1 VAERIRI
8 QIRKNDQVKVIA
20 GKDLNKTGRVLRVL
34 RDKGRVVVKGLAFL
48 KRHTRPNPQKQIKG
62 GIVEREAPIHIS
74 NVMIVCGAL
83 RKGHSDWSQSAGRRE
98 EGSHLPELQQL
109 VGQVVQ
115 RRWRR
120 GSIHESP

>member
-1 VAERIRI
+1 VRI

-34 RDKGRVVVKGLAFL
+34 RDKGRVVVEGVSFL

-74 NVMIVCGAL
+74 NVMIVCGACGKAT
-83 RKGHSDWSQSAGRRE
+83 RIGHNVLADGKKVRICRSCNSSLDK
-98 EGSHLPELQQL
+98 
-109 VGQVVQ
+109 
-115 RRWRR
+115 
-120 GSIHESP
+120 

>member
-1 VAERIRI
+1 MAERVRI

-34 RDKGRVVVKGLAFL
+34 RDKGRVVVEGVSFL

-74 NVMIVCGAL
+74 NVMIVCGACGKAT
-83 RKGHSDWSQSAGRRE
+83 RIGHNLLADGKKVRICRSCNSSLDK
-98 EGSHLPELQQL
+98 
-109 VGQVVQ
+109 
-115 RRWRR
+115 
-120 GSIHESP
+120 

>member
-1 VAERIRI
+1 MADRVRI

-34 RDKGRVVVKGLAFL
+34 RDKGRVVVEGVSFL

-74 NVMIVCGAL
+74 NVMIICGACGKAT
-83 RKGHSDWSQSAGRRE
+83 RIGHNLLADGKKVRICRSCNSSLDK
-98 EGSHLPELQQL
+98 
-109 VGQVVQ
+109 
-115 RRWRR
+115 
-120 GSIHESP
+120 

>member
-1 VAERIRI
+1 MAERIRI

-34 RDKGRVVVKGLAFL
+34 RDKGRVVVEGVSFL

-74 NVMIVCGAL
+74 NVMIICGACGKAT
-83 RKGHSDWSQSAGRRE
+83 RIGHNLLADGKKVRICRSCNSSLDK
-98 EGSHLPELQQL
+98 
-109 VGQVVQ
+109 
-115 RRWRR
+115 
-120 GSIHESP
+120 

>member
-1 VAERIRI
+1 MAERVRI

-34 RDKGRVVVKGLAFL
+34 RDKGRVVVEGVSFL

-74 NVMIVCGAL
+74 NVMIICGACGKAT
-83 RKGHSDWSQSAGRRE
+83 RIGHNLLADGKKVRICRSCSSSLDK
-98 EGSHLPELQQL
+98 
-109 VGQVVQ
+109 
-115 RRWRR
+115 
-120 GSIHESP
+120 

>member
-1 VAERIRI
+1 MAERVRI

-34 RDKGRVVVKGLAFL
+34 RDKGRVVVEGVSFL

-74 NVMIVCGAL
+74 NVMIVCGACGKAA
-83 RKGHSDWSQSAGRRE
+83 RIGHNLLADGKKVRICRSCNSSLDK
-98 EGSHLPELQQL
+98 
-109 VGQVVQ
+109 
-115 RRWRR
+115 
-120 GSIHESP
+120 